1 MSGFKYKSKENRE
14 SGELL
19 RRNNPYN
26 TSIHCY
32 YYSALQFLKYTL
44 TNIFDKTYRTL
55 EKECKA
61 RQYPQTSHDFYI
73 SYIKNNKKSLED
85 NEELG
90 NFILTIKKLKEL
102 RNIADYQEDDI
113 ERSDAENAEKLADKS
128 KEYLIKNESSWKK
141 KK

>member
-1 MSGFKYKSKENRE
+1 M
-14 SGELL
+14 
-19 RRNNPYN
+19 
-26 TSIHCY
+26 
-32 YYSALQFLKYTL
+32 
-44 TNIFDKTYRTL
+44 
-55 EKECKA
+55 
-61 RQYPQTSHDFYI
+61 
-73 SYIKNNKKSLED
+73 ED

>member
-19 RRNNPYN
+19 RRNNSYN

-90 NFILTIKKLKEL
+90 NFILTIKKL
-102 RNIADYQEDDI
+102 I